1 MSEQY
6 DNISI
11 VMVNTSHAGNIG
23 AAARAM
29 KNMGLSKLVLVEP
42 RDFPADKA
50 TWRAASAS
58 DVLESA
64 RVVSTLDEAIDDC
77 GLVIGTSARGRRIPW
92 PLMTPR
98 ECGDRVWAES
108 AQHKTAI
115 VFGREDRGLTNE
127 ELHKCNYH
135 VHIPSNPDYS
145 SLNIGAAIQVICYE
159 IRMTALAVQ
168 EGKPI
173 HFDEWDVPPANHKAL
188 EYYYEHLEQTLMELG
203 FFDASNPRQ
212 TVTRLRRLF
221 NRARI
226 DEMELSIMRG
236 MLTSIQNFIYYGGK
250 KQDNHKKLNDASD
263 EKKPS

>member
-11 VMVNTSHAGNIG
+11 VMVNTSHPGNIG

-42 RDFPADKA
+42 KDFPADKA
-50 TWRAASAS
+50 VWRAAGAA

-64 RVVSTLDEAIDDC
+64 QVVSSLDEAIADC
-77 GLVIGTSARGRRIPW
+77 GLVVGTSARGRRIPW

-98 ECGDRVWAES
+98 ECGDRVWAE
-108 AQHKTAI
+108 AGQHKIAI
-115 VFGREDRGLTNE
+115 LFGREDRGLTNE
-127 ELHKCNYH
+127 ELQKCNYH

-145 SLNIGAAIQVICYE
+145 SLNIAAAIQVICYE
-159 IRMTALAVQ
+159 IRMTALAAA
-168 EGKPI
+168 EGKPV
-173 HFDEWDVPPANHKAL
+173 HYDEWDMPPANHEAL
-188 EYYYEHLEQTLMELG
+188 ERYYVHLEETLLDLG

-221 NRARI
+221 NRTRL

-236 MLTSIQNFIYYGGK
+236 MLTSIQNYIFYSK
-250 KQDNHKKLNDASD
+250 KREEKLSRQSSEHK
-263 EKKPS
+263 